1 VFYIPNRSHTLTVT
15 YLCVKRL
22 QCLLQLHIIV
32 RPGTAAESSDCIGHR
47 TVTGVY
53 ENKIHI
59 IHM

>member
-1 VFYIPNRSHTLTVT
+1 M

-32 RPGTAAESSDCIGHR
+32 RPGTAAESSDRIDHR

-53 ENKIHI
+53 ENKIGI